1 MSRIWF
7 VRVLLAFSVVA
18 SIAALA
24 LAKEKVE
31 RVEKRKAIQ
40 VTFGQVI
47 SVEEEKEASQAGSG
61 AVLGGIIG
69 AAATHGKSKDKVK
82 GAAAGALIGALLTR
96 ASEGSHKT
104 WAVTLKRTDGSVVK
118 VIQDHIDGIQEGGC
132 VAFEEGVHANVRLV
146 SQELCGSPEL
156 HKDPDI
162 AAAIQQESDM
172 CHAAKEALAAA
183 KSQEEFDL
191 AMQKIKVLCH

>member
-1 MSRIWF
+1 MSRVWF
-7 VRVLLAFSVVA
+7 TRSLLVLLVLA
-18 SIAALA
+18 SFAVLA

-31 RVEKRKAIQ
+31 TVEKRKAIQ

-47 SVEEEKEASQAGSG
+47 SVEEEKVASHAGSG

-104 WAVTLKRTDGSVVK
+104 WGVTVKRTDGSVVK
-118 VIQDHIDGIQEGGC
+118 VIQDHIDGLQEGSC

-156 HKDPDI
+156 HKDPDV
-162 AAAIQQESDM
+162 AAAIQQDSDM

-183 KSQEEFDL
+183 KTQEEFDL